1 MMRLAIHT
9 LAYLGFAVALA
20 AQDPKPV
27 EKKDPPKYKPND
39 RTRPRPKVIEPPTA
53 STEEQPGKPP
63 SDAVILFD
71 GKDLSEWT
79 RDGKKPDDPDAAP
92 KWKVENGYAEISRG
106 GGGIRTKKKFGD
118 SQIHIE
124 WATPKEVKGSD
135 QGRGNSGLYLG
146 GFSEIQILDS
156 FNNDTYPD
164 GQAAG
169 LYGKLPPLVN
179 ASRKP
184 GEWQSYDI
192 VARLAKT
199 DESGKIIR
207 PANLTVFHNGIV
219 VHLAVEFPG
228 KFGPFDLY
236 LQDHGNPIRFR
247 NIWVRKVGEY
257 DEDATPPPVKE
268 KK

>member
-1 MMRLAIHT
+1 MSRLFVPSV
-9 LAYLGFAVALA
+9 LFVAVALA
-20 AQDPKPV
+20 TAADEPKKEPAKKEPV
-27 EKKDPPKYKPND
+27 KYKHND
-39 RTRPRPKVIEPPTA
+39 RTRPRPKVIEPGTA
-53 STEEQPGKPP
+53 STEDQPGKPP
-63 SDAVILFD
+63 SDAVVLFD
-71 GKDLSEWT
+71 SMDLSEWT
-79 RDGKKPDDPDAAP
+79 RSGKKADDPDAAP
-92 KWKVENGYAEISRG
+92 KWKVENGYAEITRG
-106 GGGIRTKKKFGD
+106 GGAIRTKKQFGS

-146 GFSEIQILDS
+146 GFGEIQILDS
-156 FNNDTYPD
+156 YQNDTYPD

-169 LYGKLPPLVN
+169 LYGKFPPLVN

-184 GEWQSYDI
+184 GEWQTYDI

-199 DESGKIIR
+199 DETGKIVR

-228 KFGPFDLY
+228 KFGPFELN
-236 LQDHGNPIRFR
+236 LQDHGNPVRFR

-257 DEDATPPPVKE
+257 DEDATPPPE
-268 KK
+268 KKK